1 MKSNSQLRHEG
12 QDEAPQ
18 PSPGQFELPT
28 GASSSQ
34 IAPPPPQYDAEFAQI
49 LTALNSIQG
58 DMSSIQQEVCS
69 INLRVEQ
76 CQLVIQECLKH
87 HHPSLDD
94 ED

>member
-1 MKSNSQLRHEG
+1 MKVKMKLLSLLLVSL
-12 QDEAPQ
+12 
-18 PSPGQFELPT
+18 SCLLELPLLRLLLRLH
-28 GASSSQ
+28 SMM
-34 IAPPPPQYDAEFAQI
+34 PEFAQI